1 MSELFFEGILALVFL
16 AFLILGG
23 QIPNM
28 SSPNDFV
35 EAKGFPIVFATIG
48 LLLLALEMSGK
59 FRRIWR
65 NKSAEEKAPKTRWK
79 QYLKIAA
86 VVAMTIGYIL
96 FAKYTGFVLF
106 AVVFAFLALNL
117 LGSKN
122 QVFNLIFSIVAVLLL
137 TLIFGRFFGI
147 ILPRGQGILKALS
160 FYLY

>member
-1 MSELFFEGILALVFL
+1 MSELIFEGILALVFL

-35 EAKGFPIVFATIG
+35 EAKGFPMVFAAIG
-48 LLLLALEMSGK
+48 LLLLVLEMVGK
-59 FRRIWR
+59 IRAMRG
-65 NKSAEEKAPKTRWK
+65 KKTKEEQTPKTMWK

-86 VVAMTIGYIL
+86 VVVMTIGYIL

-106 AVVFAFLALNL
+106 SVVFAFLTLNL
-117 LGSKN
+117 LDSKN
-122 QVFNLIFSIVAVLLL
+122 QVFNLIFSVVAVLLL

-147 ILPRGQGILKALS
+147 ILPRGQGILKTLS